1 MLKSLHF
8 LFGLRESWHDL
19 DVSLFKVRS
28 QGLKKGLSGYMHWL
42 FIQESGSSPSI
53 HLLAHNFNSN
63 LRISSVL
70 FWPFWAP
77 RINIMHKYVHPTHT
91 CTMAQ
96 VYTPPYMHYGASI
109 HHTHTCTMAQVYTPT
124 HTCTM
129 AQMYIHPQCT
139 HALWCKCTP
148 PTHTCTMS
156 QVYTPPQALWC
167 KCITPPHILSTQ
179 TPPPH
184 K

>member
-1 MLKSLHF
+1 MIWMYLCLKY
-8 LFGLRESWHDL
+8 GLRGW
-19 DVSLFKVRS
+19 RNRW
-28 QGLKKGLSGYMHWL
+28 LSGYKHWL

-77 RINIMHKYVHPTHT
+77 RINIMHKYVHPTHI

-96 VYTPPYMHYGASI
+96 VYTP
-109 HHTHTCTMAQVYTPT
+109 HTHALWCRCTP

-167 KCITPPHILSTQ
+167 KCITPPTY
-179 TPPPH
+179 
-184 K
+184 